1 MDECCYLPQ
10 VKPETNSSTP
20 FHLFFFLF
28 LFPKTTSF
36 GLVNISPNP
45 TAKPLSFYLAMVEE
59 FMPVPQLCRLILVVM
74 KMIFGLNLA
83 KEGDYAVLLDN
94 KLGQT
99 KFDGGYVHNGL
110 LKVARWV
117 FHAEWVVALLVL
129 IVVHNLDKLG
139 SIERNKIRCF
149 AIVDLEWL

>member
-1 MDECCYLPQ
+1 
-10 VKPETNSSTP
+10 
-20 FHLFFFLF
+20 
-28 LFPKTTSF
+28 
-36 GLVNISPNP
+36 
-45 TAKPLSFYLAMVEE
+45 MVEE
-59 FMPVPQLCRLILVVM
+59 FMPVPQLCRLILVVYEDDLCNPTWPPPGG
-74 KMIFGLNLA
+74 GLNLA

-129 IVVHNLDKLG
+129 IEVQNLDKLG
-139 SIERNKIRCF
+139 SIERNKIRRF